1 MTNPQI
7 LADNYKKILIILNN
21 IIKNE
26 DNNSL
31 IDYPVLIGS
40 RAAKWHIISFREP
53 NDWDLMATPIQTT
66 LFINKVKESN
76 ATFKNIKLIYY
87 PGGGLKLAGK
97 YIDQYSADKKLISFD
112 IELVS
117 EKVDLRN
124 MKSIFEDNSEDNEKV
139 DDMQDDNEFN
149 FDIFEDNYKKSNA
162 EDSEDNMKD
171 DDMQDDDM
179 QDDDKINKIEFER
192 FNDVH
197 QKMSALMILELCR
210 NIEDKIMLP
219 LLSNF
224 LCIVAP
230 LKILEALK
238 TSLIY
243 CQADFHKN
251 ISDLH
256 LLRDYVALT
265 QTKKKNIAEDLYS
278 PQRDEL
284 IELILETCIK
294 ETEIIYS
301 KPGAYSINL
310 NMSNDD
316 FLEYEDN
323 LFVQKCISHED
334 LYELVK
340 YGDHPI
346 YQGLRDGQSKVLIK
360 KSLFEKLD
368 YQTKI
373 NCIKEV
379 AMVIALER
387 YLIPMISK
395 DQENSY
401 KLALVRICTKLTKGW
416 FHQFAIDN
424 YPRLSNLDKDLL
436 SIAHNIIEKFPI
448 KQKKPDVILLDPET
462 QAIFESIRPYTK
474 TISSFDKIW
483 DYDEYNTDVKRTG
496 IKITSPINSDV
507 SITAIITIIN
517 NEYRNDY
524 DTSKT
529 DRWTA
534 SVVILPT
541 NDLEILS
548 DDENEDGDSFDMDH
562 VNIKFKDPLKIHP
575 YQISYSGKFSKL
587 NSKHT
592 FVLGISS
599 EDNIWEPINI
609 EVKSADF
616 VASLLEIPDITGDLL
631 FKYVLDYLKPTL
643 DFGETPLENWIN
655 ELKSNGTI
663 SIKPN
668 QHLCEDEDEDKQ
680 LFNFLSDKDY
690 DDNDSFDMD
699 DVNIEFKDPLKIHP
713 YQESYSGKFSKLNSK
728 HIFVLGIDAY
738 WIRGMGVEEIW
749 RPIKIKVKSADFVA
763 SLLEI
768 PDLTGDLLF
777 KYVLDCLK
785 PTLIGVGETPLRH
798 WVNKLKSN
806 GTIPIEPNQHLWYY
820 AWNYKLNRK
829 SE

>member
-238 TSLIY
+238 TSQIY
-243 CQADFHKN
+243 WPADFHKN

-256 LLRDYVALT
+256 F
-265 QTKKKNIAEDLYS
+265 

-284 IELILETCIK
+284 IELILETRIK
-294 ETEIIYS
+294 ETEIIQG
-301 KPGAYSINL
+301 KPDAYINL
-310 NMSNDD
+310 NMSNND

-346 YQGLRDGQSKVLIK
+346 YQGLRDGQSKALIK

-448 KQKKPDVILLDPET
+448 KQKKPDVMLLDPET

-483 DYDEYNTDVKRTG
+483 DYDEYNTDVERTG

-507 SITAIITIIN
+507 SVTAIITIMYMSI
-517 NEYRNDY
+517 
-524 DTSKT
+524 SKYKFA
-529 DRWTA
+529 RWTA
-534 SVVILPT
+534 SVVIFPT

-548 DDENEDGDSFDMDH
+548 DDEDEDSDEDKDEDDSDSFDTNNVD
-562 VNIKFKDPLKIHP
+562 ISFEDPLEIHP
-575 YQISYSGKFSKL
+575 YQSRSGKFSKL
-587 NSKHT
+587 DSKHT
-592 FVLGISS
+592 FVLGIAASAS
-599 EDNIWEPINI
+599 WNRWSADEDIWEPINI
-609 EVKSADF
+609 KVKSADY

-631 FKYVLDYLKPTL
+631 FKYVLD
-643 DFGETPLENWIN
+643 
-655 ELKSNGTI
+655 
-663 SIKPN
+663 
-668 QHLCEDEDEDKQ
+668 
-680 LFNFLSDKDY
+680 
-690 DDNDSFDMD
+690 
-699 DVNIEFKDPLKIHP
+699 
-713 YQESYSGKFSKLNSK
+713 
-728 HIFVLGIDAY
+728 
-738 WIRGMGVEEIW
+738 
-749 RPIKIKVKSADFVA
+749 
-763 SLLEI
+763 
-768 PDLTGDLLF
+768 
-777 KYVLDCLK
+777 CLK
-785 PTLIGVGETPLRH
+785 PILICDGDTPLKH
-798 WVNKLKSN
+798 WANKLKSN
-806 GTIPIEPNQHLWYY
+806 GTIPIEPNQHPWYY

-829 SE
+829 SINI